1 MIILIVATLVFMA
14 VRLIVTFIAAVVAIR
29 MSLDDGGGVA
39 VPRQRPQDAPPIGP
53 WDPVRGPQDAP
64 RPQDARIDPHVPQLQ
79 DAPGSPRLLST
90 APQSPPTVR
99 WMRLLITVR
108 GVGSGMPVGTHC
120 AEQALDEG
128 TTVLDA
134 VPRPTTGPAY
144 LGGRDDAAYLRGWDD
159 GVDWIRQGNPER
171 EPSWSSAAYMTGW
184 NDSVKAVAKA
194 RRLSACGEGMPVAS

>member
-64 RPQDARIDPHVPQLQ
+64 RPQDASIDPNVLRLQ

-99 WMRLLITVR
+99 LMRLLITVR
-108 GVGSGMPVGTHC
+108 GVGSGMPLGTHC
-120 AEQALDEG
+120 AEQALDER

-184 NDSVKAVAKA
+184 NDSVKAIAKA
-194 RRLSACGEGMPVAS
+194 RRLRACGEGMPVAS

>member
-120 AEQALDEG
+120 AEQALDER

-194 RRLSACGEGMPVAS
+194 RRLSAWGEGMPVAP